1 MLCLEQPWLHYEIF
15 IKIEEENV
23 KWQPKIL
30 ANDIEV
36 MGPKSST
43 NFLIQME
50 WCLAKNE
57 TKKIHFIHMGLV
69 AQNLGRQ
76 SLGFQ
81 SYIVLT

>member
-1 MLCLEQPWLHYEIF
+1 LLCLEQPWLNDEIF
-15 IKIEEENV
+15 IKTKEENV
-23 KWQPKIL
+23 KWQPNIL

-57 TKKIHFIHMGLV
+57 TKKY
-69 AQNLGRQ
+69 
-76 SLGFQ
+76 SLY
-81 SYIVLT
+81 SYGPGGTKPW

>member
-1 MLCLEQPWLHYEIF
+1 MLCLGQPWLHDEIF
-15 IKIEEENV
+15 IKIEENV
-23 KWQPKIL
+23 EWKPKIR

-57 TKKIHFIHMGLV
+57 SKKY
-69 AQNLGRQ
+69 
-76 SLGFQ
+76 SLD
-81 SYIVLT
+81 SYGPCGAKPW